1 MKVAEVQDV
10 FTQSELNTDDS
21 EDPHIVNF
29 IKALG
34 IIYAQK
40 SVGLTVHCILRFKV
54 NIQTILR

>member
-10 FTQSELNTDDS
+10 FTQSGLNTDDT

-40 SVGLTVHCILRFKV
+40 SVGLTVHCTLGQSVRLSKC
-54 NIQTILR
+54 